1 MVLKKESVYA
11 FEFLLELIFG
21 LLVIVI
27 DFALIIK
34 AWSLIKNFIGKFL
47 IIRIIFVS
55 IYIGI
60 QIFELFEF

>member
-1 MVLKKESVYA
+1 MELKEESVYA

-34 AWSLIKNFIGKFL
+34 AWS
-47 IIRIIFVS
+47 
-55 IYIGI
+55 
-60 QIFELFEF
+60 